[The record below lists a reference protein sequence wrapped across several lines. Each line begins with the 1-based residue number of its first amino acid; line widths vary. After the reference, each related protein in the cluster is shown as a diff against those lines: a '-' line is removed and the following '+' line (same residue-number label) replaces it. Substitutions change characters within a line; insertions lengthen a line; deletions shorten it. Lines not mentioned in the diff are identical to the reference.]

1 MIRHLVTATA
11 TIALAACNVSV
22 GKSETRDAGASTTR
36 QYQVGAFDKIEVAGP
51 YDVTVTTGKDVAVAA
66 TGGANL
72 LDETEVEVKGD
83 TLVIRPKKKISIRW
97 TGNRGKASF
106 TVSTAAL
113 TGAAIAGSGDI
124 KVDKGSGDF
133 HGQIAGSG
141 SLDIAQMAARAA
153 HFEIAGSG
161 NIRAKGTAESAEA
174 DIAGSGNIDASELV
188 AKTAKVGI
196 AGSGGVLLQATDA
209 AEVDVAGSGN
219 VDISGG
225 AKCKVSK
232 HGSGN
237 VTCG

>member
-1 MIRHLVTATA
+1 MTRHFVTATA
-11 TIALAACNVSV
+11 AIALAACNVSV
-22 GKSETRDAGASTTR
+22 GKSETRDAGAATSR

-72 LDETEVEVKGD
+72 LDETEVEVKGS
-83 TLVIRPKKKISIRW
+83 TLVIRPKKKIGIRW
-97 TGNRGKASF
+97 TGSRGKATF

-113 TGAAIAGSGDI
+113 TGAAVAGSGDI

-133 HGQIAGSG
+133 HGEIAGSG
-141 SLDIAQMAARAA
+141 SLDIAQMAAGAA
-153 HFEIAGSG
+153 RFDIAGSG
-161 NIRAKGTAESAEA
+161 NIRAKGTAQSAQA
-174 DIAGSGNIDASELV
+174 DIAGSGNIDAGELV
-188 AKTAKVGI
+188 AKSAKVSI
-196 AGSGGVLLQATDA
+196 AGSGGVLLQATETAD
-209 AEVDVAGSGN
+209 VDVAGSGN